1 MKIVYCIRG
10 LYNAGG
16 MERVL
21 SNKANYLVKQGYDIS
36 IVTTDQQGRAPYFAL
51 DSRIALYDLG
61 INYYRDV
68 EKGLLRK
75 IGTYALKQAKHH
87 RRLASLLKTL
97 RVDVVVSMFDP
108 EVSFLYK
115 INDGSQKIVEIH
127 FSRFKRLQYGR
138 KGVLGLLDRWRNRN
152 DVKLAQQYGRFVVLT
167 EEDRSYWGNLAN
179 IMVIPNANSFIP
191 SGQPSL
197 ANKRAIAVGRY
208 DYQKGFDELIAVW
221 AEINKVHP
229 DWTLA
234 IFGDGPLKE
243 QFQEQIDSL
252 RLSRVVTLRP
262 AVKQIEQEYLN
273 SAFLVLTSRY
283 EGLPMVLLEAQACGL
298 PLVAY
303 ACKCGP
309 KDVIQDGKNGFLVAE
324 RDQET
329 LIKNLLKLIE
339 DEDLR
344 KTMSHQSRIRSV
356 DFSEDNVMKRWMDL
370 FTELSVNLT
379 ELSKK

>member
-21 SNKANYLVKQGYDIS
+21 SNKANYLVKRGYDIS
-36 IVTTDQQGRAPYFAL
+36 IVTTDQQGLAPYFEL
-51 DSRIALYDLG
+51 DSRIVLYDLD

-75 IGTYALKQAKHH
+75 IGSYALKQARHH
-87 RRLASLLKTL
+87 RSLVNLLKTL
-97 RVDVVVSMFDP
+97 QADVVVSMFDP

-115 INDGSQKIVEIH
+115 INDGSKKILEIH

-138 KGVLGLLDRWRNRN
+138 KGALGMLDRWRNGN
-152 DVKLAQQYGRFVVLT
+152 DLKLAQQYARFVVLT
-167 EEDRSYWGNLAN
+167 EEDKGYWGNLSN
-179 IMVIPNANSFIP
+179 LVVIPNANSFIP
-191 SGQPSL
+191 SGQASL
-197 ANKRAIAVGRY
+197 VNKRAIAVGRY

-229 DWTLA
+229 DWTLD

-243 QFQEQIDSL
+243 QFQDQIDSL
-252 RLSRVVTLRP
+252 RLSRAVKLRP

-273 SAFLVLTSRY
+273 SSFLVLTSHY

-329 LIKNLLKLIE
+329 LIKKLLKLIE
-339 DEDLR
+339 DGNLR
-344 KTMSHQSRIRSV
+344 KAMSHQSRIMSAN
-356 DFSEDNVMKRWMDL
+356 FSEDNVMKRWMGL

-379 ELSKK
+379 ESSKK